1 MFLPLTLVFLSWT
14 STYVDAGSVAKGGN
28 CTVGHN
34 RLQVGT
40 YQFWSDCDTS
50 TYCNSQTNTC
60 ELKGCRRDQYPF
72 GYAKG
77 ADLPNL
83 CPKGQFCPDEEDA
96 CQSQMP
102 VGSPCQLNR
111 DGERL
116 SFLRNWIV
124 F

>member
-72 GYAKG
+72 GYAKE

-116 SFLRNWIV
+116 SFLRN
-124 F
+124 